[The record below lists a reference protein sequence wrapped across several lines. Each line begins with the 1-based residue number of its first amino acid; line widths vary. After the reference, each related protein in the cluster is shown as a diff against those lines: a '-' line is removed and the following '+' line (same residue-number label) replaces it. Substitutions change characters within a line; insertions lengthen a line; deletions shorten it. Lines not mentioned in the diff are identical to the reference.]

1 MFNFIFKKNLMIK
14 QSFFIVLLFI
24 LISEKS
30 FAEIFLLVN
39 SKSVTNL
46 RFIGQVQVTDG
57 DTIRKGKLKIR
68 LHGIDAPEKKQK
80 CKDLNDELYACGLL
94 SSVYLKK
101 IINNNDVYC
110 KGKNKDRYGRLIAIC
125 YANEINLN
133 STMVREGW
141 AIAYRYYSDDYIN
154 EEESAK
160 KNNRGIWEGAF
171 LEPYIWRK
179 NN

>member
-1 MFNFIFKKNLMIK
+1 MFNFIFEKNLMIK
-14 QSFFIVLLFI
+14 SSFFITFLLI
-24 LISEKS
+24 LISVKS
-30 FAEIFLLVN
+30 IAEIVLFVN
-39 SKSVTNL
+39 GNSVTSL

-68 LHGIDAPEKKQK
+68 LHGIDAPENKQN
-80 CKDLNDELYACGLL
+80 CTNLNNELYACGLL
-94 SSVYLKK
+94 SSVFLKK

-125 YANEINLN
+125 YTNDINLN
-133 STMVREGW
+133 STMVKEGW

-154 EEESAK
+154 EEESAQ
-160 KNNRGIWEGAF
+160 KNKRGIWEGAF

>member
-1 MFNFIFKKNLMIK
+1 MFNFIFEKKLMIRS
-14 QSFFIVLLFI
+14 SFFITFLLI
-24 LISEKS
+24 LISVKS
-30 FAEIFLLVN
+30 FAEIFLFVN
-39 SKSVTNL
+39 SKSVKNL

-57 DTIRKGKLKIR
+57 DTIHNGKLKIR
-68 LHGIDAPEKKQK
+68 LHGIDAPENKQR
-80 CKDLNDELYACGLL
+80 CKNVNNELYPCGLQ
-94 SSVYLKK
+94 SSAFLKK
-101 IINNNDVYC
+101 IINKNDVYC
-110 KGKNKDRYGRLIAIC
+110 KGGNKDRYGRLIAIC

-133 STMVREGW
+133 STMVKEGW

-160 KNNRGIWEGAF
+160 KNNKGIWKGAF

>member
-1 MFNFIFKKNLMIK
+1 MIK

-46 RFIGQVQVTDG
+46 RFLGQVQVTDG

-68 LHGIDAPEKKQK
+68 LHGIDAPENRQK
-80 CKDLNDELYACGLL
+80 CADLKNELYACGLQ
-94 SSVYLKK
+94 SSAFLKK

>member
-1 MFNFIFKKNLMIK
+1 MIK
-14 QSFFIVLLFI
+14 SSFFITFLLI
-24 LISEKS
+24 LISVKS

-39 SKSVTNL
+39 SNPVTNL

-57 DTIRKGKLKIR
+57 DTIRNGKLKIR
-68 LHGIDAPEKKQK
+68 LHGIDAPEKEQK
-80 CKDLNDELYACGLL
+80 CTNLSNELYACGLQ
-94 SSVYLKK
+94 SSAFLKK
-101 IINNNDVYC
+101 IINKNDVYC
-110 KGKNKDRYGRLIAIC
+110 KGGNKDRYGRLIAIC

-133 STMVREGW
+133 STMVKEGW

-160 KNNRGIWEGAF
+160 KNNKGIWKGAF

>member
-1 MFNFIFKKNLMIK
+1 MILHTTLIVLWTFFFQTDSIEGTWITTDDETGNQKSEVLIFKEN
-14 QSFFIVLLFI
+14 
-24 LISEKS
+24 
-30 FAEIFLLVN
+30 
-39 SKSVTNL
+39 
-46 RFIGQVQVTDG
+46 
-57 DTIRKGKLKIR
+57 GKLYGKITK
-68 LHGIDAPEKKQK
+68 LLLPEDQGKK
-80 CKDLNDELYACGLL
+80 C
-94 SSVYLKK
+94 
-101 IINNNDVYC
+101 INC

-133 STMVREGW
+133 STMVKEGW

>member
-1 MFNFIFKKNLMIK
+1 MRINLTKKDIVNSIYMQIGFSKKISENLLEDVLQIILKNIITNKKVKIAKFGTFTLKKKNQRIGRNPK
-14 QSFFIVLLFI
+14 TKEQKIITERNVILFKP
-24 LISEKS
+24 S
-30 FAEIFLLVN
+30 N
-39 SKSVTNL
+39 T
-46 RFIGQVQVTDG
+46 
-57 DTIRKGKLKIR
+57 
-68 LHGIDAPEKKQK
+68 
-80 CKDLNDELYACGLL
+80 
-94 SSVYLKK
+94 LKK

-110 KGKNKDRYGRLIAIC
+110 KVGNKDRYGRLIAIC
-125 YANEINLN
+125 HANDINLN
-133 STMVREGW
+133 STMVNEGW